1 LPSSFCS
8 TVKAA
13 FGRFYFWFLLFGHNY
28 LMPKDKDLEH
38 VMQDLIVDICEVMYT
53 RGYRAVP
60 IGALMRLIGVNA
72 ETAAQHD
79 NELFQLDEE
88 FEQLIKQKKPA
99 RRGRRVTVPPNVTL
113 H

>member
-1 LPSSFCS
+1 ML
-8 TVKAA
+8 
-13 FGRFYFWFLLFGHNY
+13 
-28 LMPKDKDLEH
+28 KDKDLEH
-38 VMQDLIVDICEVMYT
+38 AVQDLIVDICEVMYT

-60 IGALMRLIGVNA
+60 IGALMRLIGVNV
-72 ETAAQHD
+72 ETAEQHD

-99 RRGRRVTVPPNVTL
+99 KKSRRVAVPPNVTL